1 LVDYVVNFLLEY
13 LSQLLEKEAN
23 FFGGVE
29 DQVKSIHRE
38 LRLINIFLENSR
50 GERNEHAIVKEVV
63 QQIREVAY

>member
-1 LVDYVVNFLLEY
+1 LVDYVVNFLVEY

-29 DQVKSIHRE
+29 DQVKSLHRE